1 MWSNDNALGH
11 IQDIINTFISKHF
24 GIQFARSI
32 ELNYFLKV
40 CIEQEGNFLI
50 MKRALLQNVK
60 IPLFFLNKK
69 F

>member
-1 MWSNDNALGH
+1 MWSNDNLLGH
-11 IQDIINTFISKHF
+11 IQDINTFISKHF
-24 GIQFARSI
+24 GIQVAHSI

-40 CIEQEGNFLI
+40 RIEQAGNFLI
-50 MKRALLQNVK
+50 VKKALLQNVK